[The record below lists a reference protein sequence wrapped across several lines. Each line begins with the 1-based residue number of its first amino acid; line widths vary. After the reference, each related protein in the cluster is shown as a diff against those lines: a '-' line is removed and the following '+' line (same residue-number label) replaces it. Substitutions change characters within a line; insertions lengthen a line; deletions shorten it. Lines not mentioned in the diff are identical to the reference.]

1 MYHDLLLTQVQVC
14 DLFELSRTTV
24 HKLIKDKKIDLVEKQ
39 VGAVKRKF
47 LDWNSIKQLLTHI
60 PRLVVKPKN
69 IVKVF
74 GNLKGGTGKST
85 LCVQF
90 SMLAA
95 AMGLKTLLID
105 LDPQAHATLA
115 VLRKKS
121 LKYKTIL
128 DIVIGDRLPP
138 KEVIQSVTPFL
149 DIIPSNLNLAVG
161 EISLF
166 NELKRAEKIKQFT
179 DSIRDSYDLITFDL
193 SPSAGLIS
201 TNALIAADEIICVTE
216 TEFYSTDGLVT
227 FFNVIKV
234 LSKDFDITPH
244 RRIIPNFHSSY
255 KKDNQQSLATLRTS
269 PFKNLVTA
277 TTIMENTDL
286 KEAHKNGL
294 PIWSFKS
301 KSQGAKD
308 IKQLYKEIL
317 D

>member
-1 MYHDLLLTQVQVC
+1 MYKDLLLTQVQVC
-14 DLFELSRTTV
+14 ELFELSRTTV
-24 HKLIKDKKIDLVEKQ
+24 HKLVKDGKIKLVERQ

-47 LDWNSIKQLLTHI
+47 LDWNSIQQLLEQI
-60 PRLVVKPKN
+60 PRLVVKPSKV
-69 IVKVF
+69 VKVF

-95 AMGLKTLLID
+95 ALGLKTLLID

-121 LKYKTIL
+121 LKFKTIL
-128 DIVIGDRLPP
+128 DIIIGDKLSH
-138 KEVIQSVTPFL
+138 EVVIKKVTPCF

-179 DSIRDSYDLITFDL
+179 DKIRGNYDLITFDL

-234 LSKDFDITPH
+234 LANEFDITPY
-244 RRIIPNFHSSY
+244 RRIIPNFHSLY
-255 KKDNQQSLATLRTS
+255 KKDNQESLTSLRTS
-269 PFKNLVTA
+269 PFKNLVT
-277 TTIMENTDL
+277 TTTVRENTDL

-294 PIWSFKS
+294 PVWAYKT
-301 KSQGAKD
+301 KSQGSKD